1 MVKFTFVLTFEIK
14 QSMDDFPL
22 FIIELMVDATTGH
35 EVLSFMDGLSG
46 YNQIRVLPKDE
57 ECTTFCTPKGI
68 YCYKVMPF
76 GLKNAKVTYQRAMQN
91 IFDDMLHKNV
101 ECYVDDL
108 VVKTKKR
115 EEHLADLQIVFGCLR
130 KYNLKMN
137 PLKCAFSVM
146 SGKFLDFIIPH
157 RGIEVNPAKVDA
169 IQKIPPPRNLK
180 ELRSLHGNLAFT
192 RRFIS
197 NLVGR
202 C

>member
-1 MVKFTFVLTFEIK
+1 
-14 QSMDDFPL
+14 
-22 FIIELMVDATTGH
+22 MVDVTTGH

-46 YNQIRVLPKDE
+46 YNQIRVSPKDE

-68 YCYKVMPF
+68 YCY
-76 GLKNAKVTYQRAMQN
+76 
-91 IFDDMLHKNV
+91 
-101 ECYVDDL
+101 
-108 VVKTKKR
+108 
-115 EEHLADLQIVFGCLR
+115 
-130 KYNLKMN
+130 KMN